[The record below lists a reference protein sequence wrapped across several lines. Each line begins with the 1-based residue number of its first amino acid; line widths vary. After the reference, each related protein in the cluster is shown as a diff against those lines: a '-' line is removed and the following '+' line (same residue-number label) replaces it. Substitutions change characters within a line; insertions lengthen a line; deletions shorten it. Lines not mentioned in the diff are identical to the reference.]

1 MACVQ
6 LQAAVTELGEWFRK
20 WRIEVNPEKSAAMFF
35 SPGTLRSPKRACL
48 RLKTISLYE
57 QQIPW
62 EKYTKYLG
70 VTLDRNL
77 RFNEHI
83 TIIRNRARFVMGR
96 LAPMIDKRS
105 KMSLRHKLTLY
116 KTCIRPIMTY
126 ASVVFGHAKPALL
139 DKLQI
144 VQNKF
149 MRRAV
154 GAPLYM
160 RNVDLHRDLELPS
173 IKNYITSL
181 SRQIP
186 KALAERYAA
195 QAAGG
200 TGASTS
206 AAPMM
211 FMNEFLAQS
220 PPPQPPSP
228 ETIAPVAAVLPPL
241 HAPIMPSLPPPPRPF
256 HDVPMSFMFDPT
268 RPPPPITQSSTV
280 NRNLKRTAEYSEA
293 GPSKAQI
300 REDSKVDHCEN
311 CVQRKIRIELYR
323 DQHEKLQREYEYY
336 TLAVEFKS
344 KLYESVKDAL
354 KAVMSPEMMFV
365 IESCLEESLCTT

>member
-1 MACVQ
+1 MTRQNINERDFEILPRLPKQNGLHETRLCILAH
-6 LQAAVTELGEWFRK
+6 ASSEEETRFRTT
-20 WRIEVNPEKSAAMFF
+20 
-35 SPGTLRSPKRACL
+35 G
-48 RLKTISLYE
+48 
-57 QQIPW
+57 QIP
-62 EKYTKYLG
+62 
-70 VTLDRNL
+70 N
-77 RFNEHI
+77 
-83 TIIRNRARFVMGR
+83 
-96 LAPMIDKRS
+96 
-105 KMSLRHKLTLY
+105 
-116 KTCIRPIMTY
+116 
-126 ASVVFGHAKPALL
+126 
-139 DKLQI
+139 
-144 VQNKF
+144 
-149 MRRAV
+149 
-154 GAPLYM
+154 
-160 RNVDLHRDLELPS
+160 
-173 IKNYITSL
+173 
-181 SRQIP
+181 
-186 KALAERYAA
+186 ALAERYAA

-241 HAPIMPSLPPPPRPF
+241 HAPIMPSLLPPAPPPPPPAPSTTVKASTSIYTAPVV
-256 HDVPMSFMFDPT
+256 HNTPPMLSVQPSTVPMSFMFDPT

-300 REDSKVDHCEN
+300 REDSKVDHCED
-311 CVQRKIRIELYR
+311 CVQRKIRTELYR

-336 TLAVEFKS
+336 TLAVESKS